1 MDADTTGSRVRCSYG
16 IRIVASAG
24 GVSVAKFTIC
34 LDPGH
39 GGQDPGAQRDNLKEA
54 DIVLDVGLRARDL
67 LVPKYR
73 VVLTRDSD
81 KTVALSTRVAIA
93 DSAKA
98 DLFVS
103 IHANASVN
111 PQAQGYEVFVRNNPS
126 ADSLALASSILTQFA
141 KRWPQRH
148 SLGIGHADF
157 LVVKQRRP
165 ACLVEGF
172 FLSNP
177 IERAMLA
184 LPAVRAQL
192 AEAIAWGCGNFIAT
206 SLAPNV

>member
-1 MDADTTGSRVRCSYG
+1 MAR
-16 IRIVASAG
+16 
-24 GVSVAKFTIC
+24 FTIC

-39 GGQDPGAQRDNLKEA
+39 GGRDPGAQRDNLREA
-54 DIVLDVGLRARDL
+54 DIVLDIGLRARGL
-67 LVPKYR
+67 LVSKYR

-81 KTVALSTRVAIA
+81 ETVELSTRVAIA

-111 PQAQGYEVFVRNNPS
+111 PQAQGYEVFVRSNPP
-126 ADSLALASSILTQFA
+126 AHSLALASSILVQFA

-148 SLGIGHADF
+148 NLGLTPADF
-157 LVVKQRRP
+157 VVVKQRRP

-177 IERAMLA
+177 TERAMLA
-184 LPAVRAQL
+184 TPAVRAQL

-206 SLAPNV
+206 ILVPDGKLSAP